1 MREIIEE
8 QDRTINSLLETIRI
22 KNQLMSCQDAKIEEL
37 EDQLYQCEKLL
48 RESREEKRF
57 YTNAVFGRE

>member
-22 KNQLMSCQDAKIEEL
+22 KNQLMSCMDAKIDEL
-37 EDQLYQCEKLL
+37 EKSL
-48 RESREEKRF
+48 RESREEIRF
-57 YTNAVFGRE
+57 YTSTLFGRE

>member
-1 MREIIEE
+1 MKEIIEE
-8 QDRTINSLLETIRI
+8 QDRTIQSLLDTIKLKDGLNSVLSSRV
-22 KNQLMSCQDAKIEEL
+22 EEL